1 MHQFFIA
8 IYRFVERNKVLA
20 IAMAIAV
27 LCFFSFFA
35 AQIQFEEDITRII
48 PKSDKSDVTAKVL
61 QQINFSDKI
70 TVIIEK
76 VENGSNEDLIETATA
91 FLEKTT
97 SLNQYIDEI
106 QGKVDDENI
115 QQTIEFVYDNLPL
128 FLDESDY
135 ASIDKKLN
143 NDSISIQVEKNYKTL
158 ISPTGIVAKS
168 FILNDPLGISFMGLK
183 KLQQLNS
190 GDDFQLKE
198 GFLLTKD
205 NSKLLLFISPKLA
218 GTETEKSQLFVEKLQ
233 EIQQQLNDKFKGKSE
248 ITYFGSSFIAVA
260 NAKQIKQ
267 DIMKTIIIS
276 LSLLVLILMFFYRNI
291 LVPIIIFI
299 PTFFGIAIAL
309 AVLYFMK
316 DSISAIS
323 LSVGAVL
330 LGVTIDYSLHIL
342 THYKH
347 NNNIESLYKDI
358 VKPLL
363 MSSST
368 TAIAFLC
375 LLFVHSEALK
385 DLGIFAAVCVM
396 VSAVFSLLIVPHLY
410 KPKVKIEEQPSSFLD
425 KIAFFSFHKNKFII
439 ISCLIIIVVSLFTFN
454 NVTFNNNLSE
464 LNYVPDEIK
473 LAESKLENATNLTS
487 KSIYLSSY
495 GNSID
500 EALAHANTIYKDL
513 TERKENK
520 EILTFSSI
528 GGLVLSEKDQNQK
541 IEKWKAFWTT
551 EKKEFLE
558 KSLITNG
565 ESFGFKKETHQH
577 FFTLLN
583 DDFATIQFTDYEA
596 VNALFLKEFVSEK
609 DGFYTI
615 SSLVKLNLN
624 EREQFIEAIS
634 RNENLVVIDRK
645 HMNETFLGQLRDDFT
660 NLINYS
666 LIAVLLILFV
676 FFKRIELVILSSI
689 PIIVTGIVTGG
700 LMNLFGLQLN
710 IFSTI
715 VCTMI
720 FGLGVDFSIFM
731 TSALQKEHTYGKSVL
746 PIYRASIL
754 MAAITTV
761 LAIGALIFAKHP
773 ALKSISTVSLIGI
786 FSALII
792 TFVFYPILFSICISN
807 RPKKGKSP
815 ITLRLFVHSTLSF
828 IYYGLGG
835 IVFSFLGKIFLT
847 LLPIKEE
854 TKTLWF
860 RKIISK
866 FMKSVLYSNPFLTK
880 RILNPYN
887 ENFEKPA
894 VIIANHTSFL
904 DTLATGM
911 VTHKIIYLVNDWVY
925 QSPVFGGVVK
935 LAGYY
940 PVSQGLED
948 GVDHLRKKVEQ
959 GYSLMVFPE
968 GTRSEDNIVKRFH
981 KGAFYLAEQYQLD
994 ILPMYIHGNSDSL
1007 PKGDH
1012 IIYDEYTTVVIG
1024 KRIEASDTSFG
1035 ANYSERTKSINKLF
1049 RQEFAKIRSEREDEN
1064 YFKNKLF
1071 LSFLYKEQDIITAV
1085 KSDFEK
1091 NKTVYFNLN
1100 DDISSSAKILHFAGD
1115 YGQLDVLLT
1124 LQQAKRKIQSYIA
1137 DETKRS
1143 LASTNYLV
1151 KKRDI
1156 CYLNEMVEIGS
1167 FDLLLISSKIEESS
1181 FADYI
1186 PKSNKIILLD
1196 HFELKNTILNAG
1208 FSIIKEEPTIIVLIK
1223 A

>member
-1 MHQFFIA
+1 MHQFFVA
-8 IYRFVERNKVLA
+8 IYRFVERKKILA
-20 IAMAIAV
+20 IAMAVAV
-27 LCFFSFFA
+27 LCFFGFFA
-35 AQIQFEEDITRII
+35 AQIQFEEDVTRII
-48 PKSDKSDVTAKVL
+48 PKSEKSDVTAKVL

-76 VENGSNEDLIETATA
+76 DKNGSEEDLIETATA

-97 SLNQYIDEI
+97 SLNQYIEEI
-106 QGKVDDENI
+106 QGKVDDDNI

-135 ASIDKKLN
+135 ALIDKKLN
-143 NDSISIQVEKNYKTL
+143 NDSISVQVEKNYKTL
-158 ISPTGIVAKS
+158 ISPTGIVAKD

-183 KLQQLNS
+183 KLQELNS
-190 GDDFQLKE
+190 GDDFQLKD

-233 EIQQQLNDKFKGKSE
+233 EIQQQLNDEFKGKSE
-248 ITYFGSSFIAVA
+248 LTYFGSSFIAVA

-276 LSLLVLILMFFYRNI
+276 LSLLVLILIFFYRNI
-291 LVPIIIFI
+291 LVPIIIFL
-299 PTFFGIAIAL
+299 PTVFGIAIAL

-347 NNNIESLYKDI
+347 NNNIETLYKDI

-410 KPKVKIEEQPSSFLD
+410 KPKVKMEEQPISVLD
-425 KIAFFSFHKNKFII
+425 KIAFFSFHKNKFLI
-439 ISCLIIIVVSLFTFN
+439 ISCLIIIVVSLFTFK

-487 KSIYLSSY
+487 KSIYLTSY
-495 GNSID
+495 GNTID

-513 TERKENK
+513 SERKENK

-528 GGLVLSEKDQNQK
+528 GGLVLSEKDQKQK
-541 IEKWKAFWTT
+541 IERWNTFWTP
-551 EKKEFLE
+551 EKKDFLQQ
-558 KSLITNG
+558 SLITNG
-565 ESFGFKKETHQH
+565 ESLGFKKETHQQ

-583 DDFATIQFTDYEA
+583 EDFTTIQFNDYEA
-596 VNALFLKEFVSEK
+596 VKALFLKEFVSKK
-609 DGFYTI
+609 DDFYTI
-615 SSLVKLNLN
+615 SSLVKLDLN
-624 EREQFIEAIS
+624 EREQFVQAIS
-634 RNENLVVIDRK
+634 KNENLVVIDRK

-660 NLINYS
+660 NLVNYS

-676 FFKRIELVILSSI
+676 FFRRIELVILSAI
-689 PIIVTGIVTGG
+689 PIVITGIVTGG

-746 PIYRASIL
+746 PTYRASIL
-754 MAAITTV
+754 MAVITTV

-792 TFVFYPILFSICISN
+792 TFVFYPILFAICITN

-815 ITLRLFVHSTLSF
+815 ISLRLLVHSTLSF
-828 IYYGLGG
+828 IYYGTGG
-835 IVFSFLGKIFLT
+835 LIFSFFGRIILY
-847 LLPIKEE
+847 LLPVNA
-854 TKTLWF
+854 KTRTSWF

-866 FMKSVLYSNPFLTK
+866 FMKSVLYSNPFVKKKIVNLHGEK
-880 RILNPYN
+880 
-887 ENFEKPA
+887 FEKSA
-894 VIIANHTSFL
+894 IVIANHTSFL

-911 VTHKIIYLVNDWVY
+911 VTHRVIYLVNDWVY
-925 QSPVFGGVVK
+925 KSPVFGGVVR

-940 PVSQGLED
+940 PVSQGLEG
-948 GVDHLRKKVEQ
+948 GVEHLKKRVEH
-959 GYSLMVFPE
+959 GYLLMVFPE
-968 GTRSEDNIVKRFH
+968 GTRSEDNDIKRFH
-981 KGAFYLAEQYQLD
+981 KGAFYLAEQFNLD
-994 ILPMYIHGNSDSL
+994 VLPIYIHGNAETL

-1012 IIYDEYTTVVIG
+1012 IIYDENITVIIG

-1035 ANYSERTKSINKLF
+1035 TNYSERTKSINKLF
-1049 RQEFAKIRSEREDEN
+1049 RQEFAKIRNEREDEN

-1071 LSFLYKEQDIITAV
+1071 LSFLYKETEIVEAI

-1091 NKTVYFNLN
+1091 NKNEYFNLN
-1100 DDISSSAKILHFAGD
+1100 DDISPSAKILHFAND
-1115 YGQLDVLLT
+1115 YGQLDVLLA
-1124 LQQAKRKIQSYIA
+1124 LQQAKRKIQSYIL
-1137 DETKRS
+1137 DEEKRS
-1143 LASTNYLV
+1143 VARTSYLV

-1156 CYLNEMVEIGS
+1156 CYVEELTEIGN
-1167 FDLLLISSKIEESS
+1167 FDALLISTKIEES
-1181 FADYI
+1181 FLTDYI
-1186 PKSNKIILLD
+1186 SKPKKIILLNN
-1196 HFELKNTILNAG
+1196 FELKDTILKAG
-1208 FSIIKEEPTIIVLIK
+1208 FNILKEETTKLVFIK
-1223 A
+1223 P

>member
-1 MHQFFIA
+1 MQQFFIA
-8 IYRFVERNKVLA
+8 IYRFIERKKRLA
-20 IAMAIAV
+20 IAIAV
-27 LCFFSFFA
+27 ALLCFFGFFA

-48 PKSDKSDVTAKVL
+48 PKSEKSDVTAKVL

-76 VENGSNEDLIETATA
+76 DKNGSENDLIETATT
-91 FLEKTT
+91 FLEKTA
-97 SLNQYIDEI
+97 SLNQYIEEI
-106 QGKVDDENI
+106 QGKVDDYKI

-128 FLDESDY
+128 FLDDSDY
-135 ASIDKKLN
+135 ALIDQKLN
-143 NDSISIQVEKNYKTL
+143 NDSIAAQVEKNYKTL
-158 ISPTGIVAKS
+158 ISPTGIVAKD
-168 FILNDPLGISFMGLK
+168 FILNDPLGISFLGLK
-183 KLQQLNS
+183 KLQELNS
-190 GDDFQLKE
+190 GDDFQLKD
-198 GFLLTKD
+198 GFLITKD

-218 GTETEKSQLFVEKLQ
+218 GTETEKSQLFVEKLK
-233 EIQQQLNDKFKGKSE
+233 EIQQQLNDEFKGKTDL
-248 ITYFGSSFIAVA
+248 TYFGSSFIAVA
-260 NAKQIKQ
+260 NAKQIKA
-267 DIMKTIIIS
+267 DIMTTVIIS
-276 LSLLVLILMFFYRNI
+276 LSLLVLVLVFFYRNI

-299 PTFFGIAIAL
+299 PTVFGVVIAMAF
-309 AVLYFMK
+309 LYFIK

-347 NNNIESLYKDI
+347 NNNIETLYKDI

-363 MSSST
+363 MSSGT

-396 VSAVFSLLIVPHLY
+396 VSAISSLLIVPHLY
-410 KPKVKIEEQPSSFLD
+410 KPKEITEEKPDSVLD
-425 KIAFFSFHKNKFII
+425 KIAFFSFHKNKFLI
-439 ISCLIIIVVSLFTFN
+439 ISCLVIVVVSLFTFK

-473 LAESKLENATNLTS
+473 LAESKLEKATNLTS
-487 KSIYLSSY
+487 KSIYLTSY

-500 EALAHANTIYKDL
+500 EALAHSNTIYKDL
-513 TERKENK
+513 LKRKENK
-520 EILTFSSI
+520 EILTLSSI
-528 GGLVLSEKDQNQK
+528 GGLVLSEIDQKQK
-541 IEKWKAFWTT
+541 IEKWKTFWTS
-551 EKKEFLE
+551 EKKDLLQ
-558 KSLITNG
+558 KSLIANG
-565 ESFGFKKETHQH
+565 ESLGFKKETHQQ

-583 DDFATIQFTDYEA
+583 ADFSTIQFSDYEA
-596 VNALFLKEFVSEK
+596 VKALFLKEFVSKKE
-609 DGFYTI
+609 GFYTI

-624 EREQFIEAIS
+624 ERENFVEAIS
-634 RNENLVVIDRK
+634 KNENLVVIDRK
-645 HMNETFLGQLRDDFT
+645 QMNETFLGQLRDDFT

-676 FFKRIELVILSSI
+676 FFKRIELVLLSAI
-689 PIIVTGIVTGG
+689 PIIITGIVTGG

-731 TSALQKEHTYGKSVL
+731 TSALQKEYSYGKSVL
-746 PIYRASIL
+746 PTYRASIL
-754 MAAITTV
+754 MAAITTI
-761 LAIGALIFAKHP
+761 LAIGALIFAQHP
-773 ALKSISTVSLIGI
+773 ALKSISAVSLIGI

-792 TFVFYPILFSICISN
+792 TFVFYPILFTVCIIN
-807 RPKKGKSP
+807 RPKRGNSP
-815 ITLRLFVHSTLSF
+815 ISLRLLVHSTLSF
-828 IYYGLGG
+828 IYYGTGG
-835 IVFSFLGKIFLT
+835 LVFSFFGRIILY
-847 LLPIKEE
+847 LLPVNA
-854 TKTLWF
+854 KTRTSWF

-866 FMKSVLYSNPFLTK
+866 FMKSVLYSNPFVKKKIVNLHGEK
-880 RILNPYN
+880 
-887 ENFEKPA
+887 FEKSA
-894 VIIANHTSFL
+894 IVIANHTSFL

-994 ILPMYIHGNSDSL
+994 ILPIYIHGNSDSL

-1071 LSFLYKEQDIITAV
+1071 LSFLYKEAEIIKAV
-1085 KSDFEK
+1085 KADFEK
-1091 NKTVYFNLN
+1091 NKRIYFNLN
-1100 DDISSSAKILHFAGD
+1100 EAISPSAKILHFADD

-1124 LQQAKRKIQSYIA
+1124 LQQAKRRIQSYIK
-1137 DETKRS
+1137 DEEKRS
-1143 LASTNYLV
+1143 VARTSYLV

-1156 CYLNEMVEIGS
+1156 CYVEELTEIGN
-1167 FDLLLISSKIEESS
+1167 FDTLLISSKTEES
-1181 FADYI
+1181 FLTDYI
-1186 PKSNKIILLD
+1186 SKPKKIILLNN
-1196 HFELKNTILNAG
+1196 FELKDTILNAG
-1208 FSIIKEEPTIIVLIK
+1208 FSILKEETTKLVFIK
-1223 A
+1223 S

>member
-8 IYRFVERNKVLA
+8 IYRFVERKKILA
-20 IAMAIAV
+20 ITIAV
-27 LCFFSFFA
+27 ALLCFFGFFA
-35 AQIQFEEDITRII
+35 SQIQFEEDITRII

-76 VENGSNEDLIETATA
+76 DKNGSEDDLIETATA

-97 SLNQYIDEI
+97 LLNQYIEEI
-106 QGKVDDENI
+106 QGKVDDNNI

-128 FLDESDY
+128 FLDEADY
-135 ASIDKKLN
+135 ALIDKKLN
-143 NDSISIQVEKNYKTL
+143 NDSISVQVEKNYKTL
-158 ISPTGIVAKS
+158 ISPTGIVAKD

-183 KLQQLNS
+183 KLQELNS
-190 GDDFQLKE
+190 GDDFQLKD

-233 EIQQQLNDKFKGKSE
+233 EIQQQLNDEFKGKSE
-248 ITYFGSSFIAVA
+248 LTYFGSSFIAVA

-276 LSLLVLILMFFYRNI
+276 LSLLVLILIFFYRNI
-291 LVPIIIFI
+291 LVPIIIFL
-299 PTFFGIAIAL
+299 PTVFGIAIAM
-309 AVLYFMK
+309 AVLYFIK

-347 NNNIESLYKDI
+347 NNNIETLYKDI

-410 KPKVKIEEQPSSFLD
+410 KPKVKMEEQPISVLD
-425 KIAFFSFHKNKFII
+425 KIAFFSFHKNKFLI
-439 ISCLIIIVVSLFTFN
+439 ISCLIIIVVSLFTFK

-487 KSIYLSSY
+487 KSIYLTSY

-500 EALAHANTIYKDL
+500 EALAHSNTIYKDL
-513 TERKENK
+513 LKRKENK

-528 GGLVLSEKDQNQK
+528 GGLVLSEKDQKQK
-541 IEKWKAFWTT
+541 IEKWNTFWTP

-558 KSLITNG
+558 KSLIANG
-565 ESFGFKKETHQH
+565 ASLGFKKETHQQ

-583 DDFATIQFTDYEA
+583 DDFTTIQFNDYEA
-596 VNALFLKEFVSEK
+596 VNALFLKEFVSKKE
-609 DGFYTI
+609 GFYTI

-624 EREQFIEAIS
+624 EREQFVETIS
-634 RNENLVVIDRK
+634 KNENLVIIDRK

-666 LIAVLLILFV
+666 LIAVFIILFV
-676 FFKRIELVILSSI
+676 FFRRIELVILSAI
-689 PIIVTGIVTGG
+689 PIIITGIVTGG

-731 TSALQKEHTYGKSVL
+731 TSALQKEYTYGKSVL
-746 PIYRASIL
+746 PTYRASIL
-754 MAAITTV
+754 MAAITTI

-773 ALKSISTVSLIGI
+773 ALKSISAVSLIGI

-792 TFVFYPILFSICISN
+792 TFVFYPILFTVCIIN
-807 RPKKGKSP
+807 RPKRGNSP
-815 ITLRLFVHSTLSF
+815 ISLRLLVHSTLSF
-828 IYYGLGG
+828 IYYGTGG
-835 IVFSFLGKIFLT
+835 LVFSFFGRIILY
-847 LLPIKEE
+847 LLPVNA
-854 TKTLWF
+854 KTRTSWF

-866 FMKSVLYSNPFLTK
+866 FMKSVLYSNPFVKKKIVNLH
-880 RILNPYN
+880 N
-887 ENFEKPA
+887 EKFEKSA
-894 VIIANHTSFL
+894 IVIANHTSFL

-911 VTHKIIYLVNDWVY
+911 VTHRVIYLVNDWVY
-925 QSPVFGGVVK
+925 KSPVFGGVVR

-940 PVSQGLED
+940 PVSQGLEG
-948 GVDHLRKKVEQ
+948 GVEHLRKRVDH
-959 GYSLMVFPE
+959 GYLLMVFPE
-968 GTRSEDNIVKRFH
+968 GTRSEDNDIKRFH
-981 KGAFYLAEQYQLD
+981 KGAFYLAEQFNLD
-994 ILPMYIHGNSDSL
+994 VLPIYIHGNAETL

-1012 IIYDEYTTVVIG
+1012 IIYDENITVIIG

-1035 ANYSERTKSINKLF
+1035 VNYSERTKSINKLF

-1071 LSFLYKEQDIITAV
+1071 LSFLYKESEIIEAV
-1085 KSDFEK
+1085 KADFEM
-1091 NKTVYFNLN
+1091 NKSEYFNLN
-1100 DDISSSAKILHFAGD
+1100 DDISSSAKILHFAND

-1124 LQQAKRKIQSYIA
+1124 LQQAKRKIQSYIL
-1137 DETKRS
+1137 DEEKRS
-1143 LASTNYLV
+1143 VARTSYLV

-1156 CYLNEMVEIGS
+1156 CYVDQLTEIGN
-1167 FDLLLISSKIEESS
+1167 FDTLLISSKTEES
-1181 FADYI
+1181 FLTDYI
-1186 PKSNKIILLD
+1186 SKPKKIILLNN
-1196 HFELKNTILNAG
+1196 FELKDAILKAG
-1208 FSIIKEEPTIIVLIK
+1208 FKILKEETTKLVFIK
-1223 A
+1223 P